1 MCPNHDFL
9 ALRLFSR
16 PCRNVSGAVGEARH
30 RRWQRCRTLGRKL
43 KQQEVPG
50 TWAPYSAFGWS
61 LSLSH
66 NATSSQSGCC
76 SLPPRPALPAS
87 PPPGGGG
94 SQGPCDS
101 LGNWQS
107 VERQRLLCW
116 IALSCQELQGFSPVA
131 SCVSSQQL
139 WGRLCND

>member
-9 ALRLFSR
+9 ALHLFSR

-30 RRWQRCRTLGRKL
+30 RRWQRRRTLGRKL

-61 LSLSH
+61 LSPSH

-76 SLPPRPALPAS
+76 SLPPKPALPAS
-87 PPPGGGG
+87 PPPGGVPRAHVTPLAIG
-94 SQGPCDS
+94 SPWSARGFVLDS
-101 LGNWQS
+101 PFLSRTPGIFSCCQ
-107 VERQRLLCW
+107 LCFKSA
-116 IALSCQELQGFSPVA
+116 IMG
-131 SCVSSQQL
+131 
-139 WGRLCND
+139 